1 MNVQDLLGSNPLSKK
16 LANYI
21 ASLTTEANI
30 NQPTSPEVKSYS
42 DAVYFNYYHLGLSL
56 QFAPVHGEKL
66 KSGLK
71 QHELNH
77 ENLSLDNVYLYNT
90 RPTKQKSTKPQGS
103 SRSAEL
109 AFSSYPISP
118 FTLNLNPDIK
128 DKDGN
133 SSERPPTIEVHPDM
147 SGKEFVKVLLEPDR
161 KGGGTGP
168 SSGSIGIWCEWLKD
182 GMMVEFGGDEARG
195 PHAWEQGKDAI
206 WKIITLFAPS

>member
-16 LANYI
+16 LASYI
-21 ASLTTEANI
+21 ASLATQ
-30 NQPTSPEVKSYS
+30 NQPTTPEVKSYS
-42 DAVYFNYYHLGLSL
+42 DAVYFNYYQLGLSL
-56 QFAPVHGEKL
+56 QFAPLHGEKL
-66 KSGLK
+66 KSGLT

-77 ENLSLDNVYLYNT
+77 ENLSLDNIYLYNT
-90 RPTKQKSTKPQGS
+90 RPTKQKGS

-109 AFSSYPISP
+109 AFSSYPASP
-118 FTLNLNPDIK
+118 FTLNLNPGIK

-133 SSERPPTIEVHPDM
+133 SLERPPTIEVHPEM

-182 GMMVEFGGDEARG
+182 GIMVEFGGDESRG

-206 WKIITLFAPS
+206 WKIITLFAPTSPS